1 MVWIEIKAFH
11 RKKYGLRVTTL
22 VVVWIEIRIFVDNII
37 IGDVTTLVVVWIE
50 IGSNARNW
58 FNPFRHHSRSGVDW
72 NCLMQIY
79 LI

>member
-50 IGSNARNW
+50 IVSCK
-58 FNPFRHHSRSGVDW
+58 F
-72 NCLMQIY
+72 I
-79 LI
+79 